1 MLKALRETWLVT
13 LLFGLG
19 LGLVEALLAV
29 ALPTL
34 QRQLGDLL
42 ERLGFVQQFLKVL
55 VGMDV
60 AGPLGPDLFVA
71 LRWIHPVVLALVWAH
86 AIIHCTR
93 VPAGEVDR
101 GTIDVLLAMPVSR
114 WGLYVS
120 ESVVWMASAGVVL
133 TLGLAG
139 SMVGERGNPPETQ
152 PTPAHVGIVLVNL
165 ACLYGAVGGVAWLV
179 SALSDHRGR
188 AIAVV
193 FAVVVA
199 SFLINY
205 LAQLWKP
212 AERLSVLS
220 VLTYYRPLFI
230 LRDGAWPSKDL
241 AILGGTALVTWSAAG
256 WTFSRRDLATT

>member
-1 MLKALRETWLVT
+1 MLKALRETWAVT

-19 LGLVEALLAV
+19 LGLVEALLAI
-29 ALPTL
+29 ALPSL

-60 AGPLGPDLFVA
+60 AGELGPDLFVA
-71 LRWIHPVVLALVWAH
+71 LRWVHPVVLALLWAH

-93 VPAGEVDR
+93 LPAGEVDR
-101 GTIDVLLAMPVSR
+101 GTIDVLLGLPISR
-114 WGLYVS
+114 WSLFVS
-120 ESVVWMASAGVVL
+120 ESLIWLTCAVAVL
-133 TLGLAG
+133 MMGLAG
-139 SMVGERGNPPETQ
+139 SLVGGTRNPPEYR
-152 PTPAHVGIVLVNL
+152 PELGRVAMVLVNL
-165 ACLYGAVGGVAWLV
+165 GFLYLAVGGLAWCV

-193 FAVVVA
+193 FAVVLG

-230 LRDGAWPSKDL
+230 LRDGAWPAKDL
-241 AILGGTALVTWSAAG
+241 AVLGGTALVVWSAAG